1 MRGTARPRASR
12 PVAHF
17 RDSDAE
23 VGSAIAVWRS
33 ASLALRVASEQGDE
47 ERADRLF
54 DAYHESLQS
63 MSLMRP
69 DSPEALVALAAAVV
83 EEFDNCRT
91 LKALFEDADS
101 LALFAVVRGVL
112 DLLAAPSDEQAQR
125 ALGAMRQ
132 VFFGDS
138 LPA

>member
-1 MRGTARPRASR
+1 MHGKVIDRPSG
-12 PVAHF
+12 PGAHF
-17 RDSDAE
+17 RDSDVE

-33 ASLALRVASEQGDE
+33 ASSALRAASDEGDE

-54 DAYHESLQS
+54 DAYHDSLQS

-112 DLLAAPSDEQAQR
+112 DLLASPSDEQAQR
-125 ALGAMRQ
+125 ALGAMRH